1 MILPEIALLLARAG
15 FALRYT
21 YLMHIEREQLPEFL
35 KNTYLF
41 CQLDLDERQWL
52 ADNLSVFVL
61 KPDNPLYLQGSP
73 ADEFFLVFSG
83 TILLI
88 DEASHRDKER
98 LTLVTGDF
106 FSQETLSPTP
116 GNHVYKALAVEA
128 SIVLAFRR
136 DFLMELTDR
145 HPEFTN
151 IFNLI
156 WRSFQLAHRKKIAW
170 LNPDEYVTHISRR
183 HISDIYR
190 VLIGPATLFILSA
203 LGWLLMTSLLAG
215 GGKWISLLPAIVAT
229 LAVLWGIW
237 NGIDW
242 SNDYYIITNQRVVLM
257 EKVILFYDNRQETP
271 LDAILSVT
279 LQTELLGR
287 WLAFGDVIIRTYTGS
302 IALPRLECPQFLV
315 ALIGFFVERSKV
327 SHDQEE
333 DRMMDS
339 YIRQRLEGEETA
351 DEFPQ
356 PAQDFYIPSRPLGFL
371 ESLFSL
377 RETTSDSI
385 IYRTHWFIL
394 IRRTLAPFFLGL
406 ATLVALIFRV
416 NGSLLFIPIVP
427 AVITGCGLLVVS
439 WIWWIYEYIDWR
451 NDIYMITPEQVIDIN
466 RKPLGH
472 EERRAAPLKNI
483 QTIEFKRLGIWGLL
497 FNFGTVSI
505 RIGDTQFT
513 FDYVSNP
520 SEVQKELFACFMK
533 QVQQEKKTN
542 RVSERKRM
550 VDWIES
556 YHRIRGE
563 NNATENNSEK
573 G

>member
-1 MILPEIALLLARAG
+1 M
-15 FALRYT
+15 
-21 YLMHIEREQLPEFL
+21 MHIEREQLPEFL
-35 KNTYLF
+35 KNSTLF
-41 CQLDLDERQWL
+41 CQLEQDERQWL
-52 ADNLSVFVL
+52 ADNLSVIVL
-61 KPDNPLYLQGSP
+61 KRDNTFYLPGSP
-73 ADEFFLVFSG
+73 AEEFCLVYSG
-83 TILLI
+83 SIQLI
-88 DEASHRDKER
+88 DVDSPSER
-98 LTLVTGDF
+98 EIATLVKGDF

-116 GNHVYKALAVEA
+116 GNHLYKALAVEA
-128 SIVLAFRR
+128 SIVLTFRR
-136 DFLMELTDR
+136 DFLLELTDR

-156 WRSFQLAHRKKIAW
+156 WRSFQLARHKKITW

-183 HISDIYR
+183 HISDVYR
-190 VLIGPATLFILSA
+190 VLVGPAIIFILSA
-203 LGWLLMTSLLAG
+203 FGLLLMMSFLTGSQSGLYLIPGIGASLAL
-215 GGKWISLLPAIVAT
+215 
-229 LAVLWGIW
+229 LWGIW

-287 WLAFGDVIIRTYTGS
+287 WLTFGDVVIRTYTGS
-302 IALPRLECPQFLV
+302 IALPRMECPQYII
-315 ALIGFFVERSKV
+315 ALIENLVERSKMV
-327 SHDQEE
+327 RGQEE
-333 DRMMDS
+333 DQMMDS
-339 YIRQRLEGEETA
+339 YIRQRLEGEEPV
-351 DEFPQ
+351 EEVPL
-356 PAQDFYIPSRPLGFL
+356 PGQDFYVPSRSLGFL

-377 RETTSDSI
+377 RETTTDSI
-385 IYRTHWFIL
+385 MYRTHWFIL
-394 IRRTLAPFFLGL
+394 IRKTLAPFFLGL
-406 ATLVALIFRV
+406 ITFIALLFRV
-416 NGSLLFIPIVP
+416 KDSLLFIPIVP
-427 AVITGCGLLVVS
+427 AVITGCVLLVIS

-497 FNFGTVSI
+497 FNFGTVFI

-533 QVQQEKKTN
+533 QIQQEK
-542 RVSERKRM
+542 RADRASERKRM

-556 YHRIRGE
+556 YHRIREENHAPEKDGE
-563 NNATENNSEK
+563 KDDHQGYNNNQK
-573 G
+573 GTR